1 MRARKHIGSVTTR
14 LLKNPFQQLD
24 SAVQGCTARESI
36 TQVIDSSET
45 SPGMYRTRRAEE
57 VRDGL
62 FQHPI
67 KRT

>member
-1 MRARKHIGSVTTR
+1 
-14 LLKNPFQQLD
+14 
-24 SAVQGCTARESI
+24 AVQGCTALESI

-62 FQHPI
+62 FQHPVCRLL
-67 KRT
+67 KNPFQQPDSAAQG